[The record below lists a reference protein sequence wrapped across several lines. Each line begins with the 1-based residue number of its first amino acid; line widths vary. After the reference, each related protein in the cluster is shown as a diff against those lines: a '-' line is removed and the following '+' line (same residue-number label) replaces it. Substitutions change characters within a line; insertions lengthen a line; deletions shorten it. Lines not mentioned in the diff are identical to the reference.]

1 MSYHRQLSVSLQLLN
16 KIRLMR
22 YSLLSRF
29 RGAFVGTAIGEI
41 RGAYGESWQLGVKQ
55 SPLSPS
61 SWGRLVVRG
70 TEGLIRHGK
79 LDLAD
84 WQEPSQSSIPTLT
97 DNYIRQEVGSA
108 ISSLSYPAKKEGD
121 IAGIVTTLP
130 VALFFHED
138 ETKLRQNL
146 QQVADVWQD
155 DSVLK
160 DGTLAIGYAIALAL
174 KERLDPATLI
184 DDTINY
190 LDVETPLVSQLR
202 QVQILL
208 EEGAGLDKTLAILMP
223 RKSMPLMN
231 TPVALAFY
239 CFLSTIE
246 DLRMAVLRASRCP
259 QAQVTSAIAGA
270 LSGAYNS
277 IAGIPVG
284 WRLALG
290 KYQEDDS
297 PLVKLWGLN
306 SEAELL
312 RLAARLLAAWSGV
325 YDAEKFLIDTSFVPA
340 VAAPKVIKPR

>member
-1 MSYHRQLSVSLQLLN
+1 
-16 KIRLMR
+16 MR

-29 RGAFVGTAIGEI
+29 RGAFVGAAIGEI
-41 RGAYGESWQLGVKQ
+41 RGAYGDSWQLGVKQ
-55 SPLSPS
+55 SLLSPS

-70 TEGLIRHGK
+70 TEGLIRQGK

-84 WQEPSQSSIPTLT
+84 WQQPSQSTISTESE
-97 DNYIRQEVGSA
+97 NQKIRQKVDSV
-108 ISSLSYPAKKEGD
+108 ILPVSYPAKREGN

-138 ETKLRQNL
+138 EAKLRQNL
-146 QQVADVWQD
+146 LQVADVWQD

-160 DGTLAIGYAIALAL
+160 DGTLAIGYAIALML
-174 KERLDPATLI
+174 KERLDSATLI
-184 DDTINY
+184 EEMINY
-190 LDVETPLVSQLR
+190 VDVETPLVNQLR
-202 QVQILL
+202 QVQVLL
-208 EEGAGLDKTLAILMP
+208 EEGAGLEKTLATLMP
-223 RKSMPLMN
+223 KKSTPLMN

-246 DLRMAVLRASRCP
+246 DLRLAVVRASRCP
-259 QAQVTSAIAGA
+259 EPQVTSAIVGA

-277 IAGIPVG
+277 IGGIPVG

-290 KYQEDDS
+290 KYSEGDS
-297 PLVKLWGLN
+297 PLVRLWGLN

-325 YDAEKFLIDTSFVPA
+325 YDAEKFLIDTSFIPA

>member
-1 MSYHRQLSVSLQLLN
+1 ML
-16 KIRLMR
+16 
-22 YSLLSRF
+22 
-29 RGAFVGTAIGEI
+29 GAAIGEI
-41 RGAYGESWQLGVKQ
+41 WGAYGESWQLGVKQ
-55 SPLSPS
+55 PSFLPS

-70 TEGLIRHGK
+70 TEGLIRQGK

-84 WQEPSQSSIPTLT
+84 WGEPPEEKRPSTENGKFYEEASFSGYASPNT
-97 DNYIRQEVGSA
+97 DETYTKYDHKSADGS
-108 ISSLSYPAKKEGD
+108 
-121 IAGIVTTLP
+121 GIVATVP

-138 ETKLRQNL
+138 EAKLRQNL

-184 DDTINY
+184 PETLIY
-190 LDVETPLVSQLR
+190 LDVETPLVQQLR
-202 QVQILL
+202 QVQTLL
-208 EEGAGLDKTLAILMP
+208 EEGAGLETTLWTLMP
-223 RKSMPLMN
+223 RQSAPRPN
-231 TPVALAFY
+231 AAIALAFY
-239 CFLSTIE
+239 CFLSTLE
-246 DLRMAVLRASRCP
+246 DLRLSVVRAARCP
-259 QAQVTSAIAGA
+259 QPQITIALTGA

-290 KYQEDDS
+290 KQKDDNS
-297 PLVKLWGLN
+297 PLATLWGLH
-306 SEAELL
+306 SETELL

-325 YDAEKFLIDTSFVPA
+325 CDAEKFLIDTSLVSA

>member
-1 MSYHRQLSVSLQLLN
+1 
-16 KIRLMR
+16 MR

-29 RGAFVGTAIGEI
+29 RGALLGAAIGEI
-41 RGAYGESWQLGVKQ
+41 WGAYGESWQQGVKEP
-55 SPLSPS
+55 SGLPS

-70 TEGLIRHGK
+70 TEGLIRQGK

-84 WQEPSQSSIPTLT
+84 WGEPSLGKRPLT
-97 DNYIRQEVGSA
+97 ESGKAYEEASFSGYASPNTDETYTKYDHKSAAGS
-108 ISSLSYPAKKEGD
+108 
-121 IAGIVTTLP
+121 GIVATVP

-138 ETKLRQNL
+138 EVKLRQNL

-184 DDTINY
+184 PEILIY
-190 LDVETPLVSQLR
+190 LDVETPLVHQLR
-202 QVQILL
+202 QVQTLL
-208 EEGAGLDKTLAILMP
+208 EEGAGLEMTLETLMP
-223 RKSMPLMN
+223 RHSAPRPN
-231 TPVALAFY
+231 VAIALAFY
-239 CFLSTIE
+239 CFLSTLE
-246 DLRMAVLRASRCP
+246 DLRLSVVRAARCP
-259 QAQVTSAIAGA
+259 QPEITIALTGA

-290 KYQEDDS
+290 KQKDENS
-297 PLVKLWGLN
+297 PLATLWGLH
-306 SEAELL
+306 SETELL

-325 YDAEKFLIDTSFVPA
+325 CDAEKFLIDTSLVSA